1 MEPTASLFL
10 LLLLV
15 LASPASAQRRKKPP
29 ARENPIDKVRVQANF
44 NSGQFVGKWFLVGV
58 ASRCNYLSEN
68 SNQLEATNVVVSV
81 PSTPTVLKALL
92 VDTFRPLDG
101 HCWNIKQM
109 YFPNKVHGRFQL
121 KGRGKPVDVVV
132 GETDYSSYAIVYY
145 QKDRK
150 ISAKLYGRTIR
161 VSQAIMGTFERH
173 VAAIGMNE
181 DVTFYFPVY
190 GFCDSADEFHL
201 LDETKYTGKR

>member
-92 VDTFRPLDG
+92 VDTFRPLPRQAG
-101 HCWNIKQM
+101 
-109 YFPNKVHGRFQL
+109 GRRGGRNRLQQL
-121 KGRGKPVDVVV
+121 CHRVLSEGPEDLGKALRAAVSIQSWRRLLVASLC
-132 GETDYSSYAIVYY
+132 ES
-145 QKDRK
+145 
-150 ISAKLYGRTIR
+150 LEGRTIR